1 MFFEQGD
8 FLSQAGATPSEIQR
22 KREKIQAMMGQYGN
36 ANYVG
41 EGIADMF
48 TGIMNG
54 VAAHK
59 LNKEERAKRK
69 ETDDLFA
76 SVMGGAPTYATES
89 NLSGK
94 ISGNVAAPQQPQA
107 APTGGNASPM
117 VANPA
122 QGGEW
127 LKYANEGAIRNKP
140 ISGDLESALS
150 FLPELGVTMEV
161 FSGGQDAK
169 GQGDR
174 RTGSTR
180 HDHGNAADVFFY
192 KDGKKLDWANPADR
206 PIFEEIVRRGRAA
219 GVTGFG
225 AGDGYMQP
233 GSMHIGFG
241 GEAVWGA
248 GGKGENAPSWLQA
261 AYNGG
266 GAPVMT
272 DAMPAYN
279 GPSAGDL
286 RKLQANPWLTPDQ
299 RAAIEGQIKLAEQAS
314 DPMRALQMQQAQQ
327 NLQRGAMEMQQMQ
340 NPMPEAQRVQ
350 SSSILDDGTSV
361 LIMSDGSRLVRGP
374 SGNVLTG
381 QEAAD
386 AVKLAREYTVQNQTD
401 IYAGRRQG
409 TLQSDTQYGRD
420 AAYQGEAGKLDAQ
433 YDLSGQVEASKDIA
447 KGSVDAGLNAWESYG
462 RLQTN
467 LSNIDQA
474 IAAIDEGARS
484 GVIYNMLPSVTKAS
498 ADLENAMNRM
508 GLDVVSAVT
517 FGALSE
523 KELRVAMNTAVPQNL
538 RPEELR
544 EWLVER
550 RAAQEKTAAMLADA
564 AQYLTTPGNTING
577 WIQRNTGGKPS
588 QASPANNGAAPEHL
602 SQQDRDLWEYYT
614 PEERQA
620 ILGTYK

>member
-8 FLSQAGATPSEIQR
+8 FFSQAGATPSEIQR

-59 LNKEERAKRK
+59 LNKEERTKRK

-94 ISGNVAAPQQPQA
+94 ISGNVAAPQAARQAQA
-107 APTGGNASPM
+107 ASMGGNAQEIR
-117 VANPA
+117 
-122 QGGEW
+122 QGLIDRG
-127 LKYANEGAIRNKP
+127 
-140 ISGDLESALS
+140 
-150 FLPELGVTMEV
+150 LPEHIADGFIMNFQDESGMNPGINEKNPIVPGSRGGFGLYQLTGPRRVAYEKFAASRGVDPSNV
-161 FSGGQDAK
+161 DAQLDFLMTEL
-169 GQGDR
+169 QGPE
-174 RTGSTR
+174 S
-180 HDHGNAADVFFY
+180 
-192 KDGKKLDWANPADR
+192 
-206 PIFEEIVRRGRAA
+206 RAA
-219 GVTGFG
+219 KSIFSAKD
-225 AGDGYMQP
+225 AG
-233 GSMHIGFG
+233 S
-241 GEAVWGA
+241 
-248 GGKGENAPSWLQA
+248 A
-261 AYNGG
+261 AAAIVSDFLRPAEEHRARRVAEYTGG

-299 RAAIEGQIKLAEQAS
+299 RAAIEGQIKLADQAS
-314 DPMRALQMQQAQQ
+314 DPVRALQIQQAQQ
-327 NLQRGAMEMQQMQ
+327 NLQRGALEMQQMQ

-409 TLQSDTQYGRD
+409 TLQSDTQFGRD

-564 AQYLTTPGNTING
+564 AQYLTTPSNTING